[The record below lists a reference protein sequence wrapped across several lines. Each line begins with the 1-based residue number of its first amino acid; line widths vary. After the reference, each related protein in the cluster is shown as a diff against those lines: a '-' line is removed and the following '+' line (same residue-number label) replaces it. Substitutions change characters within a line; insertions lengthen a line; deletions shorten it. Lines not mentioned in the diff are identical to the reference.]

1 MPCRAS
7 SSASAARSPSAA
19 IRSTRTASGARS
31 VDVAQ
36 ASALARISSP
46 ERDSR
51 SGMCL
56 DVARTVVIKST
67 LLREGSRRGRRGRP
81 RAGDRGHLASVT
93 SLYSTTDPCVAL
105 AARCRL
111 CAAPLQCHTRLG
123 TYGGTVAATVPRRF
137 TSLIPTS
144 DLVSNGRWHH
154 EAPKPRSREAGGAPG
169 DLASSDHA
177 AADWWRRF
185 RHGVARQ
192 LRL

>member
-7 SSASAARSPSAA
+7 SSASAARSPSPA
-19 IRSTRTASGARS
+19 IRSTRAASGAKS
-31 VDVAQ
+31 VEDGQ
-36 ASALARISSP
+36 APGLARIGSP

-56 DVARTVVIKST
+56 DVARTIAIKST
-67 LLREGSRRGRRGRP
+67 LLRDRSRRDRGRP
-81 RAGDRGHLASVT
+81 RAGDRGHMASVT

-123 TYGGTVAATVPRRF
+123 TYGGTVVATVPRRF